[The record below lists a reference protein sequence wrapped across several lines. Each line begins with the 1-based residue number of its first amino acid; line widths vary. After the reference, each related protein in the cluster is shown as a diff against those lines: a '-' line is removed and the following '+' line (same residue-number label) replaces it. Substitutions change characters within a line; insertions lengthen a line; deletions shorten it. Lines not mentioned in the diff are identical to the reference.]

1 VSTTLPDPGRDFVR
15 HTEQRTPMTFTHGLS
30 EHPSL
35 ALDAIADL
43 AEQLGPDSISAER
56 AAKPVLASDADA
68 RQLTAGTIGDQVRR
82 LAANDSWFTLLN
94 IEQVPDYRALV
105 DEILD
110 AIARSAGRP
119 PEELRR
125 RMGFVFASSPGSV
138 TAAHFDIEHSLLLQ
152 LQGNRTI
159 GLGRFADEAE
169 REHEV
174 GRYWSGT
181 SYGRLESMP
190 VQDLKLPLSPG
201 TAVYI
206 PPYTPH
212 WITNGDATS
221 LSLTV
226 TFFDRSNEDESLV
239 QAFNSKISRLG
250 LRPRPYGRHPY
261 ADRGKAALMRGYRA
275 VRRRGDAQT
284 SASR

>member
-1 VSTTLPDPGRDFVR
+1 
-15 HTEQRTPMTFTHGLS
+15 MAFTHGLS
-30 EHPSL
+30 DHPAL
-35 ALDAIADL
+35 GLDAIADL

-56 AAKPVLASDADA
+56 AAKSVIASDGDAKQVAAD
-68 RQLTAGTIGDQVRR
+68 TIGDQVRQ

-94 IEQVPDYRALV
+94 IEQVSDYRALIDQV
-105 DEILD
+105 LD
-110 AIARSAGRP
+110 AIAESSGRRP
-119 PEELRR
+119 AELRR

-159 GLGRFADEAE
+159 GLGRFADEDH

-174 GRYWSGT
+174 GRYWSG
-181 SYGRLESMP
+181 SSFGRLESMP
-190 VQDLKLPLSPG
+190 VEDMELPLSPG
-201 TAVYI
+201 AAVYI

-226 TFFDRSNEDESLV
+226 TFFDKSNEDESLA
-239 QAFNSKISRLG
+239 QAFNSKISGLG
-250 LRPRPYGRHPY
+250 LHPRPYGRHPV
-261 ADRGKAALMRGYRA
+261 ADRVKAGVMRGYRA
-275 VRRRGDAQT
+275 VRRRGRTET
-284 SASR
+284 SASH